1 MSALAFRLRN
11 VPQEEAEEVRALL
24 EEHDIECYE
33 TTAGNWGI
41 AMPGI
46 WVQNDEDLPRART
59 LINDYQ
65 RQRSETQRQEYA
77 QELRSGSATTLLQR
91 IRSQP
96 LKVAGIVLFCLFILY
111 VTINPF
117 LQLIGYTA

>member
-1 MSALAFRLRN
+1 MSTLAFRLRN

-46 WVQNDEDLPRART
+46 WVNNDEDLPRART

-65 RQRSETQRQEYA
+65 RQRSENQRQAYE
-77 QELRSGSATTLLQR
+77 QDLRTGNTTTLSQR

-96 LKVAGIVLFCLFILY
+96 LRVAGIILFCLFILY